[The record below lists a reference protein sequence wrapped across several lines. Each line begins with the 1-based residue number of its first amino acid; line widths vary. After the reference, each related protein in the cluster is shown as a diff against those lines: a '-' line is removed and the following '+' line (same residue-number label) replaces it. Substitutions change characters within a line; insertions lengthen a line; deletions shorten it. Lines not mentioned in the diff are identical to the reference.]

1 MSTKYPKS
9 GHCSWAAAYQLCS
22 QSGGLDAKRRFTD
35 PMFHQPSVTMRLHW
49 PAFAVALVFLATPSD
64 AEPGSGGRL
73 LHHVQNSRPVIPVSD
88 EVKPPDSETDI
99 FALMSGKCS
108 TLKVAGRDFACR
120 AVAFFQSDQ
129 GRANFAI
136 ALDDPTD
143 PTHIVTFSGQ
153 NGRREQENNLYELP
167 IDRMLL
173 NSKDRPKADG
183 LPVPS
188 VELSAGLCKQL
199 GNIATGGVSSIACT
213 ATDKNGRKYELQFE
227 TDGSPMTVRRIRRS
241 SLTDRRRVILNEQRE
256 CRHKADAAKVLPR
269 DLTAYIIGCLE
280 DHSQTPAPDS
290 NQ

>member
-1 MSTKYPKS
+1 
-9 GHCSWAAAYQLCS
+9 
-22 QSGGLDAKRRFTD
+22 
-35 PMFHQPSVTMRLHW
+35 MRLCW
-49 PAFAVALVFLATPSD
+49 PAFAVAMAFLTTPSE
-64 AEPGSGGRL
+64 AEPVSGGRISQ
-73 LHHVQNSRPVIPVSD
+73 HVQNSRPVIPVSD

-108 TLKVAGRDFACR
+108 TLKVAGHDFACR

-143 PTHIVTFSGQ
+143 ATHIVTFSGQ

-173 NSKDRPKADG
+173 NSKDRPKTDG

-188 VELSAGLCKQL
+188 VELSAGLCKQI

-213 ATDKNGRKYELQFE
+213 ATDKNDKKYELRFDSDGSLMKLMKLRQGPPKPKPRRTRKTEQFE
-227 TDGSPMTVRRIRRS
+227 
-241 SLTDRRRVILNEQRE
+241 
-256 CRHKADAAKVLPR
+256 CRNKAYEAKVLPR
-269 DLTAYIIGCLE
+269 DLTAFIIQCLA
-280 DHSQTPAPDS
+280 DSSPSVAPDDRP
-290 NQ
+290 

>member
-1 MSTKYPKS
+1 MS
-9 GHCSWAAAYQLCS
+9 YQ
-22 QSGGLDAKRRFTD
+22 A
-35 PMFHQPSVTMRLHW
+35 SVTMRFCR
-49 PAFAVALVFLATPSD
+49 PAFAVVLIFLATPSD
-64 AEPGSGGRL
+64 AEPLSRGRL
-73 LHHVQNSRPVIPVSD
+73 VQHVPNARRVILVSD
-88 EVKPPDSETDI
+88 ESQPPESDTDI

-120 AVAFFQSDQ
+120 AVAFFQSGE

-143 PTHIVTFSGQ
+143 ATHIVTFSGQ
-153 NGRREQENNLYELP
+153 NGRREQENNSYELP

-188 VELSAGLCKQL
+188 VELSAGLCRQL
-199 GNIATGGVSSIACT
+199 GNLATGGVSSIACT
-213 ATDKNGRKYELQFE
+213 ATDKNGGKYELQFA
-227 TDGSPMTVRRIRRS
+227 TDGSPTTVRRIRRT
-241 SLTDRRRVILNEQRE
+241 SLATERRRVMQNEQRE
-256 CRHKADAAKVLPR
+256 CRNKADAAKVLPR

-280 DHSQTPAPDS
+280 DHSEVPAPDS

>member
-1 MSTKYPKS
+1 
-9 GHCSWAAAYQLCS
+9 
-22 QSGGLDAKRRFTD
+22 
-35 PMFHQPSVTMRLHW
+35 MFHQPSVTMRLCW
-49 PAFAVALVFLATPSD
+49 LALAVAVVFLTAPSG
-64 AEPGSGGRL
+64 AEPSYGGGFSQ
-73 LHHVQNSRPVIPVSD
+73 HVENSRPVIPVSD
-88 EVKPPDSETDI
+88 EADSETDI

-120 AVAFFQSDQ
+120 AVAFFQSEQ

-153 NGRREQENNLYELP
+153 NGRREQENNRYELP

-188 VELSAGLCKQL
+188 VELSAGWCKQL
-199 GNIATGGVSSIACT
+199 GNLATGGVSSIACT
-213 ATDKNGRKYELQFE
+213 ATDKNGMKYELQFE

-241 SLTDRRRVILNEQRE
+241 SLTDRRRVVLNEQRE

-280 DHSQTPAPDS
+280 DRSQTPAPDS